1 LTDIQYIKRK
11 KLSKQLGK
19 EREARLKDIMMETGV
34 KDSTKVN
41 VDLTKETLGETLG
54 ESIGES

>member
-1 LTDIQYIKRK
+1 LTDNKYIKRK

-41 VDLTKETLGETLG
+41 VDLTKEALGETFG
-54 ESIGES
+54 ESIDQS